1 MGLNSLKG
9 LVNLLLSYYMEKT
22 LSLEDSRAE
31 SIQWKQLWS
40 LTAMYASI
48 IIGWIAYHNYQPK
61 LLVQFNFTQYAF
73 WLTLVQAIIL
83 VVTPPIAG
91 RLGDK
96 FRFSR
101 GHRLPIISTGISFAA
116 MVFMAVAFTLVSNP
130 GEYFKWILPFLII
143 LWLVAMSIFTS
154 PALSTLELFT
164 PVNKL
169 PAAMAVITIVGN
181 LIYSLEP
188 VIVDIID
195 YIGAPLTFVAG
206 GVVVF
211 LSGYSLKQNS
221 LGLFQQNAG
230 RPNISITFDVKRSP
244 YLFIFFLGA
253 SLGMATTAL
262 FKFFPTVL
270 ETNLA
275 PIVSMQ
281 GKYMVVI
288 ILLISAVFSVPA
300 SRLIDRLGVQRVFW
314 LSLAIS
320 IGSIA
325 GVLLMTSSISTLLL
339 ALAFALSFTTLSV
352 SSLPLAINEAN
363 YYEKVFCVGIFFSG
377 VELLDGL
384 VEIYQA
390 F

>member
-1 MGLNSLKG
+1 
-9 LVNLLLSYYMEKT
+9 MEKT
-22 LSLEDSRAE
+22 LSLEDSRSE
-31 SIQWKQLWS
+31 HIQWKQLWS
-40 LTAMYASI
+40 LAAMYASI

-61 LLVQFNFTQYAF
+61 LLVKFNFVQYAF
-73 WLTLVQAIIL
+73 WLTLAQSIIL

-96 FRFSR
+96 FRFSQ

-130 GEYFKWILPFLII
+130 GEYFKWILPILII

-164 PVNKL
+164 PVDKL
-169 PAAMAVITIVGN
+169 PSAMAVITIVGN

-195 YIGAPLTFVAG
+195 YVGAPLTFVAG

-221 LGLFQQNAG
+221 LGLFQQNSG
-230 RPNISITFDVKRSP
+230 RPRAVFTLDTKKSP
-244 YLFIFFLGA
+244 YAFIFFLGA
-253 SLGMATTAL
+253 SLGLATTAL
-262 FKFFPTVL
+262 FKFFPAVL
-270 ETNLA
+270 HENIGSL
-275 PIVSMQ
+275 INIE
-281 GKYMVVI
+281 GKYMIVI
-288 ILLISAVFSVPA
+288 VLLISAVFSLPA
-300 SRLIDRLGVQRVFW
+300 SKVIDKYGVQRVFW
-314 LSLAIS
+314 YSLGAI
-320 IGSIA
+320 IASIA
-325 GVLLMTSSISTLLL
+325 GVMLFNAV
-339 ALAFALSFTTLSV
+339 ALTVFFGILFAISFTTLSV

-377 VELLDGL
+377 VELFDSVVDIILS
-384 VEIYQA
+384 Y
-390 F
+390 

>member
-1 MGLNSLKG
+1 
-9 LVNLLLSYYMEKT
+9 MEKT

-40 LTAMYASI
+40 LTALYASI

-61 LLVQFNFTQYAF
+61 LLVQFHFTQYTL
-73 WLTLVQAIIL
+73 WLTIVQAIIL

-96 FRFSR
+96 FRFSQ
-101 GHRLPIISTGISFAA
+101 GHRLPIISTGIAFAA

-130 GEYFKWILPFLII
+130 GEYFKWILPVLII

-164 PVNKL
+164 PVEKL
-169 PAAMAVITIVGN
+169 PVAMAVITIVGN
-181 LIYSLEP
+181 LINSLEP

-195 YIGAPLTFVAG
+195 SIGPVLTFIIG

-211 LSGYSLKQNS
+211 VSGYSLKQNS

-230 RPNISITFDVKRSP
+230 RPRAVFTLDTKKSP
-244 YLFIFFLGA
+244 KPFIFFLGA

-262 FKFFPTVL
+262 FKFFPAVL
-270 ETNLA
+270 QLNLA
-275 PIVSMQ
+275 PIINMQ
-281 GKYMVVI
+281 GKYLIVI

-300 SRLIDRLGVQRVFW
+300 SKVIDKFGAQRVFW
-314 LSLAIS
+314 ASLAVS
-320 IGSIA
+320 VVSIA
-325 GVLLMTSSISTLLL
+325 GVLLMTSSISTLFF
-339 ALAFALSFTTLSV
+339 AITFALSFTTLSV

-384 VEIYQA
+384 VDIFQA
-390 F
+390 L